1 MSSDDSKS
9 TTNEAAVLRRTMLM
23 RLGLAATVAYAAP
36 VMLNLGEARA
46 SSFSGS
52 RGSRSFSGRGRR
64 SRRRGGSFS

>member
-1 MSSDDSKS
+1 MSSDNSKS
-9 TTNEAAVLRRTMLM
+9 TTSETAISRRIMLK
-23 RLGLAATVAYAAP
+23 RLGLAATAAYAAP
-36 VMLNLGEARA
+36 VMLSLGEARA